1 MVEEKTDAVQTVN
14 EGAAAEAVGESS
26 TLKVLKL
33 NIAGTVEKTVAKTK
47 SKLDD
52 LLAPTVVSGIK
63 SLSFNKAFVVAGQH
77 IAVGMTNGY
86 LVAEWS

>member
-1 MVEEKTDAVQTVN
+1 MSEEENAAVQTVN
-14 EGAAAEAVGESS
+14 EGAAAEAVGEANI
-26 TLKVLKL
+26 LKVFKFNL
-33 NIAGTVEKTVAKTK
+33 AGTVEKTVAKTK

-63 SLSFNKAFVVAGQH
+63 SLSFSKAFVVAGQH
-77 IAVGMTNGY
+77 ISVGMTKGY